1 MRPLYAILYF
11 TLKYALRIFY
21 PRIKT
26 VNSPKGFLGRTIYVS
41 NHCASFMDPLVVASY
56 NSPILFF
63 MTRSDVFTPISR
75 PVLWAAHSLPIY
87 RQHDGVNTK
96 NENEKAFATCIKIL
110 KGGRNLLLFGEGF
123 TDDIFVRRLK
133 PVKKGA
139 VRIGFITLE
148 AINWKEKVYLAA
160 VGCNYSDPNEM
171 RSDVLVSTSDKICL
185 NNYKELFEANPNKVI
200 NDLTKKIESLMQDQ
214 ITHVE
219 DKNWLNF
226 HENLMKLTRKGMN
239 SQHSDIRIPLIERW
253 KYSKRL
259 ANWLNEQKEEQ
270 LENLQGLKDEME
282 RYFSLLRK
290 LKMNENYVHEVSE
303 TGKLKRAK
311 ELLYLFL
318 LLPFAILGFLHC
330 SIPYFIVKRF
340 VEKTFK
346 RRVFWASVKLI
357 LGMIF
362 MGLINIPFIFLF
374 YHFVFP
380 SYWLGFLYYALIGL
394 LGLAAY
400 MWWINFVRFKEK
412 GVIGKMDLSKIV
424 SKRKEL
430 LDKIRIQI
438 PVA

>member
-1 MRPLYAILYF
+1 
-11 TLKYALRIFY
+11 
-21 PRIKT
+21 
-26 VNSPKGFLGRTIYVS
+26 
-41 NHCASFMDPLVVASY
+41 
-56 NSPILFF
+56 
-63 MTRSDVFTPISR
+63 
-75 PVLWAAHSLPIY
+75 
-87 RQHDGVNTK
+87 
-96 NENEKAFATCIKIL
+96 
-110 KGGRNLLLFGEGF
+110 
-123 TDDIFVRRLK
+123 
-133 PVKKGA
+133 
-139 VRIGFITLE
+139 
-148 AINWKEKVYLAA
+148 
-160 VGCNYSDPNEM
+160 M

-185 NNYKELFEANPNKVI
+185 NDYKEQFEANPNKVI
-200 NDLTKKIESLMQDQ
+200 NELTKKIESLMREQ

-226 HENLMKLTRKGMN
+226 HENIMKLTRKGMN
-239 SQHSDIRIPLIERW
+239 AKHSNTKIPLIERW

-290 LKMNENYVHEVSE
+290 LKVNENYVHEISVN
-303 TGKLKRAK
+303 GKLNRKK
-311 ELLYLFL
+311 EIAYLFIL
-318 LLPFAILGFLHC
+318 FPFALLGFVHC
-330 SIPYFIVKRF
+330 SIPYFIVKGF

-380 SYWLGFLYYALIGL
+380 SYWLGFLYYALIGV

-430 LDKIRIQI
+430 LDKIHVQI

>member
-1 MRPLYAILYF
+1 
-11 TLKYALRIFY
+11 
-21 PRIKT
+21 
-26 VNSPKGFLGRTIYVS
+26 
-41 NHCASFMDPLVVASY
+41 
-56 NSPILFF
+56 

-75 PVLWAAHSLPIY
+75 PILWAAHSLPIY
-87 RQHDGVNTK
+87 RQHDGLNTK
-96 NENEKAFATCIKIL
+96 NENEKAFATCIKVL
-110 KGGRNLLLFGEGF
+110 KGGRNLLVFGEGF

-185 NNYKELFEANPNKVI
+185 NDYKEQFEANPNKVI
-200 NDLTKKIESLMQDQ
+200 NELTKKIESLMQEQ

-226 HENLMKLTRKGMN
+226 HENVMKLTRKGMN
-239 SQHSDIRIPLIERW
+239 AKHSNTKIPLIERW

-290 LKMNENYVHEVSE
+290 LKVNENYVHELSVD
-303 TGKLKRAK
+303 GKLNRKK
-311 ELLYLFL
+311 EIAYLFIL
-318 LLPFAILGFLHC
+318 FPFALLGFVHC
-330 SIPYFIVKRF
+330 SIPYFIVKGF

-380 SYWLGFLYYALIGL
+380 SYWLGFLYYALIGV

-430 LDKIRIQI
+430 LDKIHVQI

>member
-1 MRPLYAILYF
+1 MRPLYAILF
-11 TLKYALRIFY
+11 VTLKYALRIFY

-26 VNSPKGFLGRTIYVS
+26 VNSPKGFFGNTIYVS

-56 NSPILFF
+56 NQPILFF

-110 KGGRNLLLFGEGF
+110 KSGRNLLVFGEGF
-123 TDDIFVRRLK
+123 TDDIFIRRLK

-148 AINWKEKVYLAA
+148 ALNWEKKIYIAA

-185 NNYKELFEANPNKVI
+185 NDYKEQFQANPNKVI
-200 NDLTKKIESLMQDQ
+200 NELTKRIESLMQDQ

-226 HENLMKLTRKGMN
+226 HENIMKLTRKGMN
-239 SQHSDIRIPLIERW
+239 AKHSDTNIPLIERW
-253 KYSKRL
+253 KYSKQL
-259 ANWLNEQKEEQ
+259 ANWLNNQKEEQ

-290 LKMNENYVHEVSE
+290 LKVNENCVHELSVN
-303 TGKLKRAK
+303 GKLNRAK
-311 ELLYLFL
+311 ELAYLFIL
-318 LLPFAILGFLHC
+318 FPFAILGFLHC

-362 MGLINIPFIFLF
+362 MGLINIPVIFLVHYF
-374 YHFVFP
+374 IFP
-380 SYWLGFLYYALIGL
+380 SYWLGFLYYGLIGVF
-394 LGLAAY
+394 GLAAY

-412 GVIGKMDLSKIV
+412 GMIEKMDLSKIV
-424 SKRKEL
+424 SKRNEL
-430 LDKIRIQI
+430 LEKIHALI

>member
-1 MRPLYAILYF
+1 MRPLYAILF
-11 TLKYALRIFY
+11 VVQKYALLLFY
-21 PRIKT
+21 PRTKT

-56 NSPILFF
+56 NLPILFF

-87 RQHDGVNTK
+87 RQHDGMNTK

-110 KGGRNLLLFGEGF
+110 KGGRNLLVFGEGF
-123 TDDIFVRRLK
+123 TDDVFIRRLK

-148 AINWKEKVYLAA
+148 AINWEEKIYLAA

-185 NNYKELFEANPNKVI
+185 NDYKEQYESNPNKVI
-200 NDLTKKIESLMQDQ
+200 NDLTKKIESLMKDQ

-226 HENLMKLTRKGMN
+226 HENIMKLTRKGMN
-239 SQHSDIRIPLIERW
+239 AKHSNTKIPLIERW
-253 KYSKRL
+253 KYSKKL

-282 RYFSLLRK
+282 RYFSLIRK
-290 LKMNENYVHEVSE
+290 LKINENYVHEVSE
-303 TGKLKRAK
+303 TGKLIRTK
-311 ELLYLFL
+311 ELSYLFL
-318 LLPFAILGFLHC
+318 LLPFAILGFIHC

-362 MGLINIPFIFLF
+362 MGLLNIPVIFLF
-374 YHFVFP
+374 KYFIFP
-380 SYWLGFLYYALIGL
+380 SYLLGFVYYALIGVF
-394 LGLAAY
+394 GLAAY

-412 GVIGKMDLSKIV
+412 GIIGKMDLSKIV

-430 LDKIRIQI
+430 VDKIQAQI

>member
-1 MRPLYAILYF
+1 
-11 TLKYALRIFY
+11 
-21 PRIKT
+21 
-26 VNSPKGFLGRTIYVS
+26 
-41 NHCASFMDPLVVASY
+41 MDPLVVASY

-75 PVLWAAHSLPIY
+75 PILWAAHSLPIY
-87 RQHDGVNTK
+87 RQHDGLNTK
-96 NENEKAFATCIKIL
+96 NENEKAFATCIKVL
-110 KGGRNLLLFGEGF
+110 KGGRNLLVFGEGF

-185 NNYKELFEANPNKVI
+185 NDYKEQFEANPNKVI
-200 NDLTKKIESLMQDQ
+200 NELTKKIESLMREQ

-226 HENLMKLTRKGMN
+226 HENIMKLTRKGMN
-239 SQHSDIRIPLIERW
+239 AKHSNTKIPLIERW

-290 LKMNENYVHEVSE
+290 LKVNENYVHEISVN
-303 TGKLKRAK
+303 GKLNRKK
-311 ELLYLFL
+311 EIAYLFIL
-318 LLPFAILGFLHC
+318 FPFALLGFVHC
-330 SIPYFIVKRF
+330 SIPYFIVKGF

-380 SYWLGFLYYALIGL
+380 SYWLGFLYYALIGV

-430 LDKIRIQI
+430 LDKIHVQI